1 MAAMPQVEPIAT
13 SPADTLRPVPVLTID
28 GPTASGKGSVAERVG
43 AALGFHVLDSGAL
56 YRLAALAAERRGIA
70 STDERALAVMA
81 LDLDIR
87 FTGGRILLEGKDAT
101 NEIRDECIGN
111 AASAIAVLPPLR
123 AALLDRQ
130 RAFRQA
136 PGLVA
141 DGRDMGT
148 VVFPDAALKVFLVA
162 SPEARAKRRH
172 KQLIEKGI
180 SANIDVLLRELRD
193 RDARDAARKSAPL
206 AVAVDAVTIDTSLL
220 GVDEVVERIL
230 ELARQK
236 GFAFEA

>member
-1 MAAMPQVEPIAT
+1 MAVMPTAAPFAP
-13 SPADTLRPVPVLTID
+13 SPYPPHPAPVLTID

-70 STDERALAVMA
+70 LADENALAVIA
-81 LDLDIR
+81 RDLDIR
-87 FTGGRILLEGKDAT
+87 FTGGRIVLESEDAT
-101 NEIRDECIGN
+101 DEIRNERIGN
-111 AASAIAVLPPLR
+111 AASAIAVLPALR

-130 RAFRQA
+130 RAFRRA

-162 SPEARAKRRH
+162 SPEARARRRH

>member
-1 MAAMPQVEPIAT
+1 MAVMQETEAFAAPDYR
-13 SPADTLRPVPVLTID
+13 SHPAPVLTID

-56 YRLAALAAERRGIA
+56 YRLAALAAERREIEL
-70 STDERALAVMA
+70 TDANALAAMA
-81 LDLDIR
+81 RDLDIR
-87 FTGGRILLEGKDAT
+87 FSGGRIVLEGIDAT
-101 NEIRDECIGN
+101 DEIRHERIGN
-111 AASAIAVLPPLR
+111 AASAIAVLPALR
-123 AALLDRQ
+123 EALLDRQ

-162 SPEARAKRRH
+162 SPAARAKRRH

-180 SANIDVLLRELRD
+180 SANIDVLLRELQA
-193 RDARDAARKSAPL
+193 RDARDAARKAAPL
-206 AVAVDAVTIDTSLL
+206 AVAADAVTIDTSQL

-230 ELARQK
+230 DLARQR
-236 GFAFEA
+236 GRVFQT

>member
-1 MAAMPQVEPIAT
+1 MAAMQEAEAFAPPDRP
-13 SPADTLRPVPVLTID
+13 SRPVPVLTID

-56 YRLAALAAERRGIA
+56 YRLAALAAERRGVGLTDA
-70 STDERALAVMA
+70 SALAVIA
-81 LDLDIR
+81 RDLDIR
-87 FTGGRILLEGKDAT
+87 FAGGRIVLEGEDASD
-101 NEIRDECIGN
+101 EIRHERIGN
-111 AASAIAVLPPLR
+111 AASAIAVLPALR

-162 SPEARAKRRH
+162 SPEARARRRH

-180 SANIDVLLRELRD
+180 SANIDDLLRELRE
-193 RDARDAARKSAPL
+193 RDARDAARKAAPL
-206 AVAVDAVTIDTSLL
+206 AIAADAVTIDTSQL

-230 ELARQK
+230 DLAKRK
-236 GFAFEA
+236 GRVFEV

>member
-1 MAAMPQVEPIAT
+1 MAVMQEAEAFAP
-13 SPADTLRPVPVLTID
+13 PAYPSRSVPVLTID

-70 STDERALAVMA
+70 LTDESALAVIA
-81 LDLDIR
+81 RDLDIR
-87 FTGGRILLEGKDAT
+87 FAGGRIVLEGEDAT
-101 NEIRDECIGN
+101 DKIRHERIGN
-111 AASAIAVLPPLR
+111 AASAIAVLPALR

-130 RAFRQA
+130 RAFRQV

-148 VVFPDAALKVFLVA
+148 IVFPDAALKVFLVA

-180 SANIDVLLRELRD
+180 YANIDVLLRELRA
-193 RDARDAARKSAPL
+193 RDARDAARKTAPL
-206 AVAVDAVTIDTSLL
+206 AVAADAVTIDTSLL

-230 ELARQK
+230 DLAKRA
-236 GFAFEA
+236 GHAFEA